1 MLFGKPLRGLVSRL
15 NLKFQASHRGS
26 HSQFTADVSAM
37 VEPAR
42 KLSRERRR
50 LKKGFRKMAY
60 SKFENSRIKNKN
72 ITETVQRIHRQ
83 CFNHLT
89 TRLPVPTHA
98 LRTERVA
105 GMLSPSDSGSD
116 SVTD

>member
-15 NLKFQASHRGS
+15 DLKFQASHRGS

-42 KLSRERRR
+42 KLSRERCR

-60 SKFENSRIKNKN
+60 SKFEIQGSRI
-72 ITETVQRIHRQ
+72 RIS
-83 CFNHLT
+83 L
-89 TRLPVPTHA
+89 RLSKGYA
-98 LRTERVA
+98 
-105 GMLSPSDSGSD
+105 D
-116 SVTD
+116 SVLSILQPDSQFRLTLCVQNA